1 MEYSIWQPLGDTG
14 RGGLKNFLDKNLCPK
29 MSRSLGIWYI
39 MFRKVHVSKGI
50 GQ

>member
-1 MEYSIWQPLGDTG
+1 MGNISLERKFDADS
-14 RGGLKNFLDKNLCPK
+14 FLNKNLCPK

-39 MFRKVHVSKGI
+39 MFRKTHISKGI